1 MPFIDRQNILSKIET
16 QRGGRTAVCLFNFDR
31 QCNPPVPGIA
41 TQFQADIKEALFRVL
56 KESTHTQQGLD
67 LCLYTRG
74 GDVNAVWPIVSLLRE
89 FDENF
94 EVLVPFRCHS
104 GGTLVALGSKK
115 IVLTPLSELSPI
127 DPTTGNQF
135 NPSDPSNPSARL
147 GISVEDVVAY
157 RTFVLDQFKNDEHNP
172 GDRGHSILPPFVQ
185 SLVEKVHP
193 LALGNV
199 HRVHLQIKQLAGNLL
214 GLHPCQGRNVKEV
227 TDALTTKFYS
237 HLHMINREEA
247 RTILGGEHVAFAPPD
262 LAMAL
267 DELLRAYED
276 DFALRKQF
284 FLNEK
289 LGDQPSNEVRFI
301 GGVVESKSWSY
312 VYETVAKVKQHSA
325 IPPNVQVQLPP
336 SQPMPLIE
344 GLPREI
350 SVEVTRQGWIRNKEP
365 KGVTK

>member
-1 MPFIDRQNILSKIET
+1 MPFVKRQEILAKIET
-16 QRGGRTAVCLFNFDR
+16 LRGGRTVVCLFNFDR
-31 QCNPPVPGIA
+31 QCTPPIPGVA
-41 TQFQADIKEALFRVL
+41 TQFQSDIKEALFRVL
-56 KESTHTQQGLD
+56 KESAQGPQGLD

-74 GDVNAVWPIVSLLRE
+74 GDVNAVWPIVNLLRE

-104 GGTLVALGSKK
+104 GGTLVALGAKK
-115 IVLTPLSELSPI
+115 IILTPIAELSPI

-135 NPSDPSNPSARL
+135 NPPDPLNPNARL

-157 RTFVLDQFKNDEHNP
+157 RTFVLDQFKRDTEMS
-172 GDRGHSILPPFVQ
+172 GDQEYSTLPPFIQ

-214 GLHPCQGRNVKEV
+214 ELHPCTGRNVREV
-227 TDALTTKFYS
+227 TEALTTKFYS
-237 HLHMINREEA
+237 HLHMISRNEA
-247 RTILGGEHVAFAPPD
+247 RAILGSDHVEFASSE
-262 LAMAL
+262 LAAAL

-289 LGDQPSNEVRFI
+289 LGDKPVDEVRFI
-301 GGVVESKSWSY
+301 GGVVESKTWSY
-312 VYETVAKVKQHSA
+312 VNETIAKVKQHSA

-336 SQPMPLIE
+336 GQPMPLIE

-350 SVEVTRQGWIRNKEP
+350 TVEVTQQGWVRNKEP